1 MPTYLSGKYAYS
13 ARDTSRVDVTSDSL
27 RFSTSDS
34 SVVHTLAYVRYEPGL
49 RIVGRVTSPT
59 DRYHVVRD
67 GTIRIDDYEFGYPA
81 TGRLIG
87 DRLEVTEPAT
97 GHVFEYQIR

>member
-27 RFSTSDS
+27 RFSPTDS

-49 RIVGRVTSPT
+49 RIVGRVTSPAR
-59 DRYHVVRD
+59 RYHIGRD
-67 GTIRIDDYEFGYPA
+67 GTVRIDDYEFGYSA
-81 TGRLIG
+81 TGSMIG

-97 GHVFEYQIR
+97 GHVFEYRVR